1 METYSRLPIT
11 VSGGKGVR
19 LVDTEGREYLDCL
32 GGIASCALGHADDR
46 VADAI
51 ARQAA
56 SLVQPSNFFRNVPA
70 EQLATRLHE
79 SAGGWGRV
87 FLANSGAEANEAA
100 IKLVRKWAGRG
111 RFKVVCAEGSFHGR
125 TLATLAATGQPAKWE
140 GFEPLPAGFTHVTY
154 NDAAAFDAAVDSETA
169 AILVEPVLGEGG
181 VVPATREF
189 LEALRALATDR
200 SVALVFDEVQTG
212 MGRTGNWWA
221 FQAYGVTPDVFTAA
235 KALGNGVPIGAVVA
249 RDEIAATFGPGDHG
263 STFGGNPLAAAAALA
278 TFDALEGDH
287 LLDLVPEKSEFL
299 RRQLEDLP
307 YVVEV
312 RGLGLMLAAVLGTN
326 VAGSVCASALEK
338 GLVVNAVAP
347 DAIRFVPPLTITTSE
362 LEEAVRILRSAMDE
376 VLER

>member
-125 TLATLAATGQPAKWE
+125 TLATLAATGQAAKWE

>member
-19 LVDTEGREYLDCL
+19 LVDTEGREYLDCV

-56 SLVQPSNFFRNVPA
+56 SLIQPSNFFRNVPA
-70 EQLATRLHE
+70 EQLAWRLHE

-100 IKLVRKWAGRG
+100 IKLVRKWAGPG

-140 GFEPLPAGFTHVTY
+140 GFEPLPAGFSHVTY
-154 NDAAAFDAAVDSETA
+154 NDAAAFDAAVDAETA

-181 VVPATREF
+181 VVPARREF

-200 SVALVFDEVQTG
+200 CVALVFDEVQTG

-221 FQAYGVTPDVFTAA
+221 FQAYGVTPDVFTTA

-249 RDEIAATFGPGDHG
+249 RDEIAAAFGPGDHG

-299 RRQLEDLP
+299 RRQLADLP

-326 VAGSVCASALEK
+326 VAGSVCAAALEK

-347 DAIRFVPPLTITTSE
+347 DAIRFVPPLTITISE